1 MRVFRNMSIHRRL
14 LWLPL
19 LAIGA
24 ALLLAV
30 TGFVAFEWYVLRDD
44 PGALHNRMPGLLTI
58 AALALLFSVG
68 IAVLLATGLRRT
80 IQRPILHMLQTVR
93 HVSDQ
98 RDYAIRAM
106 SGSDD
111 ELGLLASSLNEMLD
125 RIQAR
130 DRALEQHR
138 DVQDD
143 EIQRRTQALESAV
156 DDLRD
161 EIHQR
166 EHAEARVRELAYYDP
181 VTALPNRKLL
191 LERLE
196 GALAASRDSGRP
208 VALLFLDLDR
218 FKETND
224 SLGHQA
230 GDDLLEQIAGRL
242 VQCVRGMDHV
252 SRVEGEEPPSTVSRQ
267 GGDEFTVLLTRL
279 HSSHDATRVCKRI
292 LDALTEPFSLGP
304 REVVIGASIG
314 IAVFPDDGADAETLI
329 EHADTAMYQAK
340 TDGGNDYQY
349 FSESM
354 KAAAIERL
362 HLEGDLRRA
371 LLDQQLHLEYQPI
384 FRIGDGRLAAVEALL
399 RWRHP
404 TRGNVPPDVFVAV
417 AEECGLVVPIGE
429 WALREAVHQCQRWR
443 RDYRDLAEL
452 EVGVNVSFRQFRKGR
467 LLQAATRALNESGL
481 PASAL
486 MLEMTETTMLQGEQ
500 ETLETLLHLKDL
512 GVRVA
517 LDDFGTGFSSL
528 SHLRRLPL
536 DSLKIDRSF
545 ISNLDEDS
553 ESERIVTAVIAMGH
567 GLGLRVVAE
576 GIEREQQL
584 ELLGERGCDFAQ
596 GYLLSPPVAPE
607 AVPGIARSAKSRAS

>member
-607 AVPGIARSAKSRAS
+607 AVPGIARSAKIRAS

>member
-1 MRVFRNMSIHRRL
+1 
-14 LWLPL
+14 
-19 LAIGA
+19 
-24 ALLLAV
+24 
-30 TGFVAFEWYVLRDD
+30 
-44 PGALHNRMPGLLTI
+44 
-58 AALALLFSVG
+58 
-68 IAVLLATGLRRT
+68 
-80 IQRPILHMLQTVR
+80 
-93 HVSDQ
+93 
-98 RDYAIRAM
+98 
-106 SGSDD
+106 
-111 ELGLLASSLNEMLD
+111 
-125 RIQAR
+125 
-130 DRALEQHR
+130 
-138 DVQDD
+138 
-143 EIQRRTQALESAV
+143 V

-252 SRVEGEEPPSTVSRQ
+252 SRVDGDEPPSTVSRQ

-292 LDALTEPFSLGP
+292 LDALTEPFSLGH

-340 TDGGNDYQY
+340 TNGGNDYQY

-404 TRGNVPPDVFVAV
+404 TRGNVSPDVFVAV

-486 MLEMTETTMLQGEQ
+486 LLEMTETTMLQGEQ

-567 GLGLRVVAE
+567 GLGLRIVAE

-584 ELLGERGCDFAQ
+584 ELLSERGCDFAQ
-596 GYLLSPPVAPE
+596 GYLLSPPVDPE
-607 AVPGIARSAKSRAS
+607 AVPGIARSAKIRAS

>member
-1 MRVFRNMSIHRRL
+1 MRALRDMSVHGRL

-19 LAIGA
+19 LGIGA
-24 ALLLAV
+24 ALLLAAA
-30 TGFVAFEWYVLRDD
+30 GFLAFESVVLHH
-44 PGALHNRMPGLLTI
+44 PS
-58 AALALLFSVG
+58 ALAARVPALLAITALVWLFSVG
-68 IAVLLATGLRRT
+68 IAAIVARALRRT
-80 IQRPILHMLQTVR
+80 IARPIRDILQTVR
-93 HVSDQ
+93 DVSQ
-98 RDYAIRAM
+98 ESDYTARATP
-106 SGSDD
+106 GSSD

-125 RIQAR
+125 QSQAR

-138 DVQDD
+138 DVLDD
-143 EIQRRTQALESAV
+143 EVQRRTEALESAV

-161 EIHQR
+161 EMHQR

-196 GALAASRDSGRP
+196 GALAASRDSSRP

-218 FKETND
+218 FKEIND

-242 VQCVRGMDHV
+242 VHCVRGMDHV
-252 SRVEGEEPPSTVSRQ
+252 SRLEGEEPPSTVSRQ
-267 GGDEFTVLLTRL
+267 GGDEFTLLLTRL
-279 HSSHDATRVCKRI
+279 HNSHDATRVCKRI
-292 LDALTEPFSLGP
+292 LEALTEPFVLGH
-304 REVVIGASIG
+304 REVVVGASIG

-329 EHADTAMYQAK
+329 KHAGTAMYQAK
-340 TDGGNDYQY
+340 TNGGSDYQY

-371 LLDQQLHLEYQPI
+371 MLDQQLHLEYQPI
-384 FRIGDGRLAAVEALL
+384 FRVSDGRLAAVEALL

-404 TRGNVPPDVFVAV
+404 TRGNVSPDLFVAV

-429 WALREAVHQCQRWR
+429 WVLREAVLQCQRWR

-467 LLQAATRALNESGL
+467 LLRAATRALDESGL

-486 MLEMTETTMLQGEQ
+486 LLEMTETTMLQGEQ
-500 ETLETLLHLKDL
+500 ETLATLLHLKDL

-545 ISNLDEDS
+545 IANLDEDS
-553 ESERIVTAVIAMGH
+553 ESERIVTAVIAMGK
-567 GLGLRVVAE
+567 GLGLRVIAE

-607 AVPGIARSAKSRAS
+607 AIPGIARSAKIRTH